1 MINASG
7 AMQVCA
13 GQKSGREAAIQ
24 AMCNNFGA
32 DETDTALLV
41 DASNASNSLNRGAA
55 LNNIRVLC
63 PLIATYVI
71 NICRAS
77 ARLFEVG
84 GGELQSAKGTTQG
97 HPLAMLMYAIS
108 LQPLIS
114 LIHNNYS
121 TAKQCWFA
129 DDVTGSESVEE
140 AKQ

>member
-32 DETDTALLV
+32 DETNAALLV

-97 HPLAMLMYAIS
+97 HPLAMLMSAIS